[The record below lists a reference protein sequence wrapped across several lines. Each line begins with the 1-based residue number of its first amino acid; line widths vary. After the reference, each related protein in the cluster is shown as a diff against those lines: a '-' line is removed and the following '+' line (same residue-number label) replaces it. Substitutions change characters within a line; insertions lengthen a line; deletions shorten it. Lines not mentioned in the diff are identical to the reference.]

1 MPNDQ
6 GLQIMLTFS
15 AALIIGVGIG
25 ILGFILGR
33 LLAPSRNLER
43 KRLRYECGNPPRGR
57 ARGLFMMQYYPYLIV
72 FLTVEPVMIY
82 SFLLLMEAHS
92 SPSRVLLLFLI
103 ILGIITPPLV
113 FGLNSAR
120 RLKLWSAE

>member
-1 MPNDQ
+1 MPFNQ
-6 GLQIMLTFS
+6 ATQVLLTFS
-15 AALIIGVGIG
+15 AALVIGVGIG

-33 LLAPSRNLER
+33 LLAPSRGLKR
-43 KRLRYECGNPPRGR
+43 KRLRYECGNPPKGR

-72 FLTVEPVMIY
+72 FLTVEPAMIY
-82 SFLLLMEAHS
+82 SFLLLMEAHR
-92 SPSRVLLLFLI
+92 SPLKVLLLFLAV
-103 ILGIITPPLV
+103 LGIITPPLI